1 MRITIM
7 NASPKKENSSSHQL
21 IERLVPFLKGQEYG
35 ILEVNPE
42 MNEKLALTAARV
54 SDAWII
60 VAPIYAGSL
69 PSSMLAYMDLLEANV
84 RNKGTKVGAIL
95 QSGFYEAENTS
106 LAMELIRQ
114 WCETNGYSFAAGM
127 GIGGGAV
134 LQNMQKIP
142 TGKWFLKPFQKAYPA
157 FVQALKEGSG
167 EIQVFSIG
175 MPKWLYRWFAER
187 KWKKAIL
194 AQGLERKDLAYQ
206 PEEKNEK
213 FSK

>member
-7 NASPKKENSSSHQL
+7 NASPKMENSSSHQL
-21 IERLVPFLKGQEYG
+21 IERLVPFLNGQEYG

-42 MNEKLALTAARV
+42 MNEKLALTAASV

-60 VAPIYAGSL
+60 VAPIYVGSL
-69 PSSMLAYMDLLEANV
+69 PSSMLAYMDLLEAKV
-84 RNKGTKVGAIL
+84 RKKGIKVGAVL
-95 QSGFYEAENTS
+95 QSGFYETENTS
-106 LAMELIRQ
+106 PAMELIRH
-114 WCETNGYSFAAGM
+114 WCETNGYVFAAGM
-127 GIGGGAV
+127 GIGGGAA
-134 LQNMQKIP
+134 LQNMQKIL

-157 FVQALKEGSG
+157 FVQALKEESG

-175 MPKWLYRWFAER
+175 MPKWLYLWFAER

-206 PEEKNEK
+206 PEEKNEN